1 MKSVISSNVVPSFES
16 FREFAKTYN
25 RIPVSLAFQS
35 DLETPLSAYLKLAQR
50 ENGFLLE
57 SVEKNEQVARF
68 SIVGFEPTAVY
79 EAKNGSLTHQ
89 AGKKRTVRKDPNPLQ
104 VIQKEVAS
112 IRQAPL
118 EGAQGFLGGLVGF
131 VGYDAV
137 RYFEK
142 LPSQKPDLLDL
153 PDLFLMVTDQLA
165 LFDHLKRTLR
175 LVVNVEIGPKT
186 DLAKAYKAAVKR
198 LAVLSQKMEKP
209 LKGVG
214 EIPVGPVTKPGPND
228 LFGFSS
234 NMTQADF
241 RGMVERSKEYIKAG
255 DIIQVVG
262 SQRFEKAVATD
273 AVTIYRIL
281 RRLNPSPYM
290 FILKAGGVELVGS
303 SPEMMIK
310 VQNGVVETRPI
321 AGSRPRGRTPEE
333 DKQLEE
339 SLLADQKEIAE
350 HVMLVDLARND
361 LGRVCD
367 FGSVQVGHFKR
378 VERYSHVMHIV
389 SDVTGRLQK
398 GRTAYDAFQS
408 CFPAGTLSG
417 APKIRAMEIIEELEP
432 SRRGLYGGAVCAFGF
447 DGNMDSAI
455 TIRSVVLKRTARSTA
470 STGSPHARAA
480 RSERTMAYVQAGAGL
495 VADSVAESE
504 YMESCNKA
512 RAVLMAVGQAETTKP
527 NSVHQRDT
535 EIQRK
540 NSLKKGERKK
550 GKARSTPSGR
560 SGPNAKHKRVR
571 GVRS

>member
-1 MKSVISSNVVPSFES
+1 MKTAISSNVVPSSTDSFVQLAES
-16 FREFAKTYN
+16 YN
-25 RIPVSLAFQS
+25 RVPVSMVFQS
-35 DLETPLSAYLKLAQR
+35 DLETPLSVYLKLAQG

-79 EAKNGSLTHQ
+79 EAKNGQLIHRR
-89 AGKKRTVRKDPNPLQ
+89 GKKKSSQEAANPLQ
-104 VIQKEVAS
+104 VIQKEVS
-112 IRQAPL
+112 GIRQAPL

-142 LPSQKPDLLDL
+142 LPSRKPGLLGL
-153 PDLFLMVTDQLA
+153 PDLYLMMTDQLA

-175 LVVNVEIGPKT
+175 LVVNVEVGPKT
-186 DLAKAYKAAVKR
+186 NRLKAYRDAIRR
-198 LAVLSQKMEKP
+198 LAALAQKIEKP
-209 LKGVG
+209 LKGVR
-214 EIPVGPVTKPGPND
+214 EIPVTPMVKMGPND

-234 NMTQADF
+234 NMTPENF
-241 RGMVERSKEYIKAG
+241 MRMVDISKEYIKAG

-262 SQRFEKAVATD
+262 SQRFEKKTPAD
-273 AVTIYRIL
+273 AVSIYRVL

-290 FILKAGGVELVGS
+290 FILRMGGLELVGS

-321 AGSRPRGRTPEE
+321 AGSRPRGKTTEE

-339 SLLADQKEIAE
+339 NLLADEKELAE

-367 FGSVQVGHFKR
+367 FGTVKVAHFKR
-378 VERYSHVMHIV
+378 VERYSHIMHIV

-398 GRTAYDAFQS
+398 DKSAYDAFQS

-432 SRRGLYGGAVCAFGF
+432 SRRGIYGGAVAAFGF

-455 TIRSVVLKRTARSTA
+455 TIRSVVLKKAHSTRSARSGRTRK
-470 STGSPHARAA
+470 TGSV
-480 RSERTMAYVQAGAGL
+480 TTQIAYVQAGAGL
-495 VADSVAESE
+495 VADSVPEVE

-512 RAVLMAVGQAETTKP
+512 RAVLMAVNQAEKITSNHQGTKAP
-527 NSVHQRDT
+527 
-535 EIQRK
+535 RK
-540 NSLKKGERKK
+540 TKLGKNKKRKRVSPKKGGRK
-550 GKARSTPSGR
+550 
-560 SGPNAKHKRVR
+560 
-571 GVRS
+571 

>member
-1 MKSVISSNVVPSFES
+1 MKSPISSNVVPSLES
-16 FREFAKTYN
+16 FSQLAKSYN

-35 DLETPLSAYLKLAQR
+35 DLETPLSAYLKLAQGDH
-50 ENGFLLE
+50 GFLLE

-79 EAKNGSLTHQ
+79 EAKNGILTHSQ
-89 AGKKRTVRKDPNPLQ
+89 GKKKTNQKVPNPLQ
-104 VIQKEVAS
+104 VIQKEVSS

-142 LPSQKPDLLDL
+142 LPSQKPDLLGL

-175 LVVNVEIGPKT
+175 LVVNVEVGPKT
-186 DLAKAYKAAVKR
+186 ALPKAYAAAVKR
-198 LAVLSQKMEKP
+198 LMDLSKKMEKP

-214 EIPVGPVTKPGPND
+214 EIPVGPVVKPGPND

-234 NMTQADF
+234 NMTPENF
-241 RGMVERSKEYIKAG
+241 KGMVDKSKEYIRAG

-262 SQRFEKAVATD
+262 SQRFEKEIKTD
-273 AVTIYRIL
+273 AVTVYRIL

-290 FILKAGGVELVGS
+290 FILKTGGVELVGS

-310 VQNGVVETRPI
+310 VQGGIVETRPI
-321 AGSRPRGRTPEE
+321 AGSRHRGKNPEE

-339 SLLADQKEIAE
+339 SLLQDEKEIAE

-367 FGSVQVGHFKR
+367 FGTVKVDHFKR

-389 SDVTGRLQK
+389 SDVTGKLK
-398 GRTAYDAFQS
+398 KEKTAYDAFQS

-432 SRRGLYGGAVCAFGF
+432 SRRGLYGGAVTAFGF

-455 TIRSVVLKRTARSTA
+455 TIRSVVLKTK
-470 STGSPHARAA
+470 GSK
-480 RSERTMAYVQAGAGL
+480 TTAYVQAGAGL

-504 YMESCNKA
+504 FMESCNKA
-512 RAVLMAVGQAETTKP
+512 RAVLMAVGQAEKSKTKSQ
-527 NSVHQRDT
+527 NEATKS
-535 EIQRK
+535 QRK
-540 NSLKKGERKK
+540 ALIGIGSKKSRARR
-550 GKARSTPSGR
+550 GK
-560 SGPNAKHKRVR
+560 
-571 GVRS
+571 